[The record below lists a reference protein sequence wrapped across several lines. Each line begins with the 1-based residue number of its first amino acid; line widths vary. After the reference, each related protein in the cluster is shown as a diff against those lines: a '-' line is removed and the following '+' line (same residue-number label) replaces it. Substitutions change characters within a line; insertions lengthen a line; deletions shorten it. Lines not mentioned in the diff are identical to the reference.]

1 LKLPVA
7 VLLFESVAEQFT
19 VVVPN
24 GNIEPEAGKH
34 VTGTGP
40 STASFA
46 EAMKFTTA
54 PETLVAF
61 TVISA
66 GKVKTGGVLS
76 TTVSVTVTWKLP
88 LAVLV

>member
-1 LKLPVA
+1 MKLPVA
-7 VLLFESVAEQFT
+7 VLLCASAAEQFT

-24 GNIEPEAGKH
+24 GNVEPEAGKH
-34 VTGTGP
+34 VTGADP

-46 EAMKFTTA
+46 EAVKITTA
-54 PETLVAF
+54 PEALVAF

-76 TTVSVTVTWKLP
+76 ITVNVTVTWKLP